1 MGAQTTSLLPQS
13 TLSSTYNTSASLSKA
28 SAALSGIGSQA
39 HDYNN
44 FSDLWQ
50 QMSHGLLL
58 KKKEQHLQHQL
69 MFQQQQMQQQQQH
82 HHSFPSPITP
92 TYDKKSN
99 FTSSCRYDSSGGSNH
114 SAEVSSTSSLH
125 SSPLLLTSTSTSSS
139 SSSSTSSATS
149 NNRSHSFGNNYPF
162 SEFSYGSGTGAN
174 CSTTAPSGAP
184 YNFLSSNY
192 AAAAAAALGTHHD
205 LSRSSSHALPSP
217 TIYPPTPPP
226 SAPWIHPSWFGPEPG
241 FMKTPKSMNPFEI

>member
-1 MGAQTTSLLPQS
+1 MGAQTTSLLPQT

-69 MFQQQQMQQQQQH
+69 MFQQQQMQQQQH
-82 HHSFPSPITP
+82 NHSFPSPITP
-92 TYDKKSN
+92 TYDKKSSN

-125 SSPLLLTSTSTSSS
+125 SSPLLLSTSSS

-149 NNRSHSFGNNYPF
+149 NNRHCFGSNYPF
-162 SEFSYGSGTGAN
+162 SDFSYGTGSGTGAS
-174 CSTTAPSGAP
+174 CASTAPSGTP

-226 SAPWIHPSWFGPEPG
+226 SAPWIHPAWFGAEPG
-241 FMKTPKSMNPFEI
+241 FMKTPKSLNPFEI